1 MARTPVLYS
10 HTAHL
15 VVLRRYQTA
24 VVADRWLPIQTLK
37 IISIQWKAGI
47 SQMNCKKTT
56 ERNVPWECNTV
67 LSAHSRYQS
76 SVVSRQSSVVS
87 RQSSVVS
94 RQSSVVSRQ
103 SSVVSR
109 QSSVVSRQS
118 SVVSCQLRRT
128 GSPVDLHSKSN
139 MGVTQGNEVRA
150 AAA

>member
-103 SSVVSR
+103 SSVVS
-109 QSSVVSRQS
+109 
-118 SVVSCQLRRT
+118 CQLRRT